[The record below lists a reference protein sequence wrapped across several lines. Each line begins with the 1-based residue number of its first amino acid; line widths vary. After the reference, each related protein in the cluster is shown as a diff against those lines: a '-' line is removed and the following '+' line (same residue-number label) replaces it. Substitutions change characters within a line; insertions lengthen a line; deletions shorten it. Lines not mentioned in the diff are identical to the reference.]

1 MLIWCVYRWVRSFMF
16 QCVCL
21 SRMECE
27 LNNYWRFQQSKG
39 NSKKQYIGY
48 IYNYLGLLS
57 TISLDKYS
65 KLVVNSS
72 KYLCDQLFDYCIR
85 YSILKSSHIH
95 ILLHNPH
102 QITIQLQCLFLQ
114 YSLFSYILQHFIW
127 AVYHFTHDWNLI
139 CELSITAMVIWIL
152 LCTFPWL
159 LCRTVADQRFSSI
172 GVMNWVWHCRYALL
186 SHRH

>member
-1 MLIWCVYRWVRSFMF
+1 
-16 QCVCL
+16 
-21 SRMECE
+21 MECE

-72 KYLCDQLFDYCIR
+72 KYLCDQPFDYYIR
-85 YSILKSSHIH
+85 YSILKPSHIH
-95 ILLHNPH
+95 ILFHNPH

-114 YSLFSYILQHFIW
+114 HSLFSYILQHFIW
-127 AVYHFTHDWNLI
+127 AVYHFTHDWNLV
-139 CELSITAMVIWIL
+139 CELSITAMVIW
-152 LCTFPWL
+152 FL
-159 LCRTVADQRFSSI
+159 LCRFLWVMCRTVGDQRFSSI
-172 GVMNWVWHCRYALL
+172 GVINGV
-186 SHRH
+186 

>member
-1 MLIWCVYRWVRSFMF
+1 
-16 QCVCL
+16 
-21 SRMECE
+21 MECE

-72 KYLCDQLFDYCIR
+72 KYLCDQPFDYCIR
-85 YSILKSSHIH
+85 YGILKSSHIH

-114 YSLFSYILQHFIW
+114 HSLFSYILQHFIW

-139 CELSITAMVIWIL
+139 CEMSSMTMITQGW
-152 LCTFPWL
+152 LCKCPWL
-159 LCRTVADQRFSSI
+159 VCRTVADQRFTSI
-172 GVMNWVWHCRYALL
+172 GVMNWVWYWRCALL
-186 SHRH
+186 SHYRQAAFPGSDISPFH